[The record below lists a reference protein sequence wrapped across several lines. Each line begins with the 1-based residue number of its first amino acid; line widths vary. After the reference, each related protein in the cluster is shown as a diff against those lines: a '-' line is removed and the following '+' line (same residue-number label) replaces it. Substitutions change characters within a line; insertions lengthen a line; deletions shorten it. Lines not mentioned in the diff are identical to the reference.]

1 MMKSKA
7 LTMISAGSM
16 LMATLALGTG
26 FRAAP
31 NVGASANSR
40 ILVVSGDSVSATEG
54 CVATSD
60 YQRGSMIVFRAQV
73 HTMAGHLAAPTDKVV
88 VHLSNGMN
96 LPMMDIHHPLPG
108 KPMYWVATW
117 VIPMNAKLGTLSY
130 TITATNPKNGV
141 HGSYAPFPAPT
152 ALPTIVPYTYSTKVV
167 TSVNGSAANMV
178 KVGSTVDL
186 AASIDQTVE
195 VGTKLKAIPMTK
207 GTVQAELGVA
217 GDTTSTGALK
227 ASVSVNLEYDATT
240 KTWDAVLPL
249 PTILPTGL
257 YEIEVVGH
265 DTNGNVVQ
273 SAPSYVGVEG

>member
-1 MMKSKA
+1 MRKSKA
-7 LTMISAGSM
+7 VTLIAAGAM
-16 LMATLALGTG
+16 LGMTVALDTG
-26 FRAAP
+26 FRATP
-31 NVGASANSR
+31 NLDASANSR
-40 ILVVSGDSVSATEG
+40 LLLVSGDSVSATEG

-73 HTMAGHLAAPTDKVV
+73 HTIANHLAQPTDKVV

-96 LPMMDIHHPLPG
+96 LPMEDIQHPLPG

-141 HGSYAPFPAPT
+141 HGSYAPFPTPT
-152 ALPTIVPYTYSTKVV
+152 SLPTIVPYTYSTKVV
-167 TSVNGSAANMV
+167 TSVNGSAADMM
-178 KVGSTVDL
+178 KVGATVNL
-186 AASIDQTVE
+186 AASIDQTVAMGSKIT
-195 VGTKLKAIPMTK
+195 VIPMTK
-207 GTVQAELGVA
+207 GTVQAEFGVA

-227 ASVSVNLEYDATT
+227 ARVSVNLAYDATT
-240 KTWDAVLPL
+240 KTWEAALPL
-249 PTILPTGL
+249 PTILPNGL
-257 YEIEVVGH
+257 YEVDVVGH

>member
-60 YQRGSMIVFRAQV
+60 YPRGSMIVFRAQV

-117 VIPMNAKLGTLSY
+117 AIPMNAKLGTLSY

-152 ALPTIVPYTYSTKVV
+152 SLPTIVPYTYNTKVT
-167 TSVNGSAANMV
+167 TSVNGTAANMV

-186 AASIDQTVE
+186 AASVDQTVE

-207 GTVQAELGVA
+207 GTVLAELGMA

-240 KTWDAVLPL
+240 KTWDAALPL